1 MKQKRDSQGSSNQAI
16 SREKVPGRIN
26 GNVPAAL
33 IIGVDLII
41 GAVSYIAAWYIRIS
55 FELPFTVSLLPQESW
70 GAVDHFWIVLAVSQV
85 FFLYIFSL
93 YDDIYRLRLREI
105 INYTFLSS
113 SIQVLAVTS
122 IFYFSNGIFPRSVLV
137 LFGFLNFLLLVSWR
151 LYLTVRITG
160 RKRNVLLVA
169 ETLDTARDV
178 LDKLF
183 EYPLDH
189 IRITGV
195 LISGLVGKVDSVSG
209 VPVLGGTQ
217 KIEALIEEYKV
228 DELIFASE
236 KSWKE
241 KLFETLSQV
250 QVEKDL
256 LITVLPSVYEMA
268 IGRLKHVNIHDIP
281 LLELRNSPN
290 EPFQRVLKRSFD
302 IAFSLLV
309 LLASLPL
316 IGIISVVVK
325 IFSPGPVIY
334 SQERV
339 GRGNRSFQLYKFRT
353 MIADAEKDSGPVM
366 SQVNDPRVTK
376 AGRVLR
382 RFRLDEI
389 PQFFNVLKGNMSMV
403 GPRPERPLFVR
414 KFGAETPEYNER
426 HKVKPG
432 LTGLAQ
438 IRAHYETGA
447 ETKLMYDLSY
457 IFNYSFSLDLLII
470 METIRVVLTRRGS

>member
-1 MKQKRDSQGSSNQAI
+1 MSEKQS
-16 SREKVPGRIN
+16 PGKIN
-26 GNVPAAL
+26 GKIPAAL
-33 IIGVDLII
+33 IIGVDLAI
-41 GAVSYIAAWYIRIS
+41 GAVAYITAWYIRLS

-70 GAVDHFWIVLAVSQV
+70 AAVDHFWILLAVSQI

-93 YDDIYRLRLREI
+93 YDDIPGLRLREI

-113 SIQVLAVTS
+113 AIQVFAVTS
-122 IFYFSNGIFPRSVLV
+122 VFYFTNGIFPRSVLV
-137 LFGFLNFLLLVSWR
+137 LFGGLNFSLLVVWR
-151 LYLTVRITG
+151 FYLAACKSG

-169 ETLDTARDV
+169 ETMETAGEV
-178 LDKLF
+178 LEKLF
-183 EYPLDH
+183 EFPLDE
-189 IRITGV
+189 I
-195 LISGLVGKVDSVSG
+195 SVSG
-209 VPVLGGTQ
+209 VVVSGYAGQAGSISGVPILGDIRD
-217 KIEALIEEYKV
+217 IEVLIEEYQV
-228 DELIFASE
+228 DELMFASQ

-250 QVEKDL
+250 QIEKDL
-256 LITVLPSVYEMA
+256 LITVLPSVYEIA

-281 LLELRNSPN
+281 LLELRKSPN

-309 LLASLPL
+309 LLGSLPL
-316 IGIISVVVK
+316 TVIICFVIK
-325 IFSPGPVIY
+325 ILSPGPVIY

-353 MIADAEKDSGPVM
+353 MVNDAEKGSGPVM
-366 SQVNDPRVTK
+366 SQLNDPRVTGV
-376 AGRVLR
+376 GRILR

-389 PQFFNVLKGNMSMV
+389 PQFFNVLKGNMSLV
-403 GPRPERPLFVR
+403 GPRPERPWFVR
-414 KFGAETPEYNER
+414 KFKMETPEYNER

-432 LTGLAQ
+432 ITGLAQ

-470 METIRVVLTRRGS
+470 LETVRVILTRRGS

>member
-1 MKQKRDSQGSSNQAI
+1 MA
-16 SREKVPGRIN
+16 PGKIN
-26 GNVPAAL
+26 GKVPAAL
-33 IIGVDLII
+33 IIGVDLVI
-41 GAVSYIAAWYIRIS
+41 GAVSYIIAWYIRLS

-70 GAVDHFWIVLAVSQV
+70 EAVDHFWIVLTVSQV

-93 YDDIYRLRLREI
+93 YDDISGLSLREI

-113 SIQVLAVTS
+113 AIQVFAVTS
-122 IFYFSNGIFPRSVLV
+122 VFYFTNGIFPRSVLV
-137 LFGFLNFLLLVSWR
+137 LFGGLNFSLLVAWR
-151 LYLTVRITG
+151 FYLTTCRSG

-169 ETLDTARDV
+169 ENIDTAREV
-178 LDKLF
+178 LGKLF
-183 EYPLDH
+183 EFPLDD
-189 IRITGV
+189 IF
-195 LISGLVGKVDSVSG
+195 ISGVVISG
-209 VPVLGGTQ
+209 FEGQGETIADVPILGG
-217 KIEALIEEYKV
+217 IERIEVFIEEFQV
-228 DELIFASE
+228 DELMFASQ

-241 KLFETLSQV
+241 KLFESLSQV

-256 LITVLPSVYEMA
+256 LITVLPSVYEIA

-281 LLELRNSPN
+281 LLELRKSPN

-302 IAFSLLV
+302 IVFSLFV
-309 LLASLPL
+309 LLGSLPL
-316 IGIISVVVK
+316 TVVISFVIK

-339 GRGNRSFQLYKFRT
+339 GRGNRPFQLYKFRT
-353 MIADAEKDSGPVM
+353 MVADAEKDSGPVM
-366 SQVNDPRVTK
+366 SQLNDPRVTG
-376 AGRVLR
+376 AGRILR

-389 PQFFNVLKGNMSMV
+389 PQFFNVLKGNMSLV
-403 GPRPERPLFVR
+403 GPRPERPWFVR
-414 KFGAETPEYNER
+414 KFGIETPEYNER

-432 LTGLAQ
+432 ITGLAQ

-470 METIRVVLTRRGS
+470 LETIRVVLTRRGS

>member
-1 MKQKRDSQGSSNQAI
+1 M
-16 SREKVPGRIN
+16 
-26 GNVPAAL
+26 PAAL
-33 IIGVDLII
+33 IIGADLII

-70 GAVDHFWIVLAVSQV
+70 GVVDHFWIVLAFSQI

-93 YDDIYRLRLREI
+93 YDEIYRLRLREI
-105 INYTFLSS
+105 LNYTFLSS

-122 IFYFSNGIFPRSVLV
+122 IFYFTNGIFPRSVLV
-137 LFGFLNFLLLVSWR
+137 LFGVLNFLLLVSWR
-151 LYLTVRITG
+151 FYLTVRVDG

-169 ETLDTARDV
+169 ETLETARDV

-183 EYPLDH
+183 EYPLDD
-189 IRITGV
+189 ICITGV
-195 LISGLVGKVDSVSG
+195 AISEYVGEVDSVSG
-209 VPVLGGTQ
+209 VPVLGGIK
-217 KIEALIEEYKV
+217 KIESLIEEYQV

-241 KLFETLSQV
+241 KIFETLSQA

-281 LLELRNSPN
+281 LLELRKSPN

-316 IGIISVVVK
+316 TIIISFVIK
-325 IFSPGPVIY
+325 LFSPGPVIY

-339 GRGNRSFQLYKFRT
+339 GRGNRTFQLYKFRT

-366 SQVNDPRVTK
+366 SQLNDPRVTK

-389 PQFFNVLKGNMSMV
+389 PQFLNVLKGNMSMV

-414 KFGAETPEYNER
+414 KFSAETPEYNER